1 MGKRFGRNQK
11 RKMREEIQRKDNA
24 LDECFRLRDGLERN
38 LRDLH
43 FKMEGWA
50 RDIVHV
56 FGRDTPFAAEYG
68 RRAISYI
75 PRAGDR
81 LQFSPPP
88 RPMQLHELQAMTL
101 EDAVTVSRRVL
112 EAFVTVLDV
121 YPDKFE
127 PRILVEL
134 DAGNVGRSY
143 YAIDR
148 TMLESL
154 PPRAVEGIAAEIAK
168 GLAAIL
174 GDRKGSRLTRPED
187 QAASAIR

>member
-1 MGKRFGRNQK
+1 MSKRFGRNQK

-24 LDECFRLRDGLERN
+24 LDECFRLQDGLEQN
-38 LRDLH
+38 LRDLRY
-43 FKMEGWA
+43 KMEMWA

-56 FGRDTPFAAEYG
+56 FGRDTPFADEYG
-68 RRAISYI
+68 RRATSYT

-88 RPMQLHELQAMTL
+88 RPMQLRELQAMTL
-101 EDAVTVSRRVL
+101 EDTVTVSRRVI
-112 EAFVTVLDV
+112 EAFVAVLDI

-134 DAGNVGRSY
+134 DAGQIGRSY

-148 TMLESL
+148 KMLESL
-154 PPRAVEGIAAEIAK
+154 PPRAVEGIAVQIAE
-168 GLAAIL
+168 GLARTM
-174 GDRKGSRLTRPED
+174 GR
-187 QAASAIR
+187 